1 VTKPHAF
8 HARLF
13 HALAHPTRIAIV
25 EALRQ
30 GPVSASAL
38 LGLVPGDAAHVST
51 HLTVLREQR
60 LVRISRDA
68 VEPRYVLTHRVL
80 LELIA
85 LTEKAL
91 AEGVGQDAALSADR
105 GDDR

>member
-1 VTKPHAF
+1 MPHAF

-38 LGLVPGDAAHVST
+38 LGLVPGDAGHVST

-60 LVRISRDA
+60 LVHISKEG
-68 VEPRYVLTHRVL
+68 VEPHYVLSHRVVLDL
-80 LELIA
+80 LV
-85 LTEKAL
+85 L
-91 AEGVGQDAALSADR
+91 ADTVRAEDLGDDAPRGADR
-105 GDDR
+105 GGAR